1 MQVKASHIL
10 VPTQTDANVLL
21 AQINEGTDFGL
32 AARLNSK
39 CPSSA
44 NGGDLGFFGRG
55 QMVKPFE
62 DAAFSLGVGETSKPI
77 QTQFGWH
84 LIKRTA

>member
-1 MQVKASHIL
+1 MEVKASHIL
-10 VPTQTDANVLL
+10 VPTQVDASLLL
-21 AQINEGTDFGL
+21 AQIEKGTDFGL
-32 AARLNSK
+32 VARLNSK

-44 NGGDLGFFGRG
+44 NDGDLGFFGRG
-55 QMVKPFE
+55 RMVKPFE
-62 DAAFSLGVGETSKPI
+62 DAAFSLAVGEISKPV